1 MELKTSLKSS
11 RMSSSSVSNMLS
23 EERKIFS
30 FSSESI
36 SVKFDGKDSSEIVN
50 VMLIK
55 MDKLITTEGSIIQC
69 WQVLQN

>member
-11 RMSSSSVSNMLS
+11 RKSSSFVSDMLS
-23 EERKIFS
+23 EEWTIFS
-30 FSSESI
+30 SSSKST

-50 VMLIK
+50 VMLTN
-55 MDKLITTEGSIIQC
+55 MEKLITTEGSIIQG